1 MGFWGFGIANDNA
14 ADLSFVKT
22 APDEATASQDFD
34 DYVSSGGVVSRDS
47 GKDAVE
53 HAMERSW
60 WDFATKLVRVADETF
75 DIDLSSAVHQTGKP
89 AAYLFLRDLPLFLCT
104 VLTCTAC
111 GRWSHT
117 VPSSGFVGRL
127 AQDGPGRCWNT
138 TSV

>member
-1 MGFWGFGIANDNA
+1 MLRLAVTCVCLYIASCSEDDNV

-89 AAYLFLRDLPLFLCT
+89 AVIFFCEICLC
-104 VLTCTAC
+104 
-111 GRWSHT
+111 
-117 VPSSGFVGRL
+117 F
-127 AQDGPGRCWNT
+127 
-138 TSV
+138 